1 MAPDTVVR
9 CRGGLCSAYLLTY
22 SRTVSPSRRT
32 PSVGG
37 RSQQTAD
44 AAAARCGHEDTN
56 RSAATFDATNYLRRR
71 PRVPPDSGG
80 RERATFALPPPPG
93 HSTPVLDPNQTQLPQ
108 LFGTLFQTQSVYH
121 YFFDSGTQFPGNE
134 KLHHAIQ
141 KSTKIKPITVII
153 IIIYLFIYLFLTPE
167 GST

>member
-93 HSTPVLDPNQTQLPQ
+93 HSTPLLDPNQTQLPQ

-121 YFFDSGTQFPGNE
+121 YFLTPVLNSQGMK
-134 KLHHAIQ
+134 KLRHAIQ
-141 KSTKIKPITVII
+141 KLSLIHI
-153 IIIYLFIYLFLTPE
+153 
-167 GST
+167 

>member
-1 MAPDTVVR
+1 
-9 CRGGLCSAYLLTY
+9 
-22 SRTVSPSRRT
+22 VSPSRRT

-153 IIIYLFIYLFLTPE
+153 IIIYLFIYLFISYARRQHLTHVTITKTE
-167 GST
+167 KDTSS